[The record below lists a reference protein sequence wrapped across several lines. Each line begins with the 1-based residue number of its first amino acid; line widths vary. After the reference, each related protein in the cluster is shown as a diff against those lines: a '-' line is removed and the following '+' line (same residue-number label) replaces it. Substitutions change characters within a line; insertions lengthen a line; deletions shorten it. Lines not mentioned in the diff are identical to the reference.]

1 MPNLRRTLPSGNAL
15 FVFEAAARC
24 GSFTRAAEELYVSQ
38 PAVSR
43 MLARMEDHIGVL
55 LFERTRGSVV
65 LTESGRILYREIA
78 EGFGGIE
85 RAIREIKT
93 LSSGLET
100 VELSVSTAFTTHW
113 LMPRMHLFQAEF
125 PNVSLRFG
133 LIPGR
138 IRGSLGDADLGM
150 RLRHHSEGGSDSI
163 ALMRETLLPVC
174 NPDYLKRSDTPDTL
188 IVLDDVELGW
198 QHQFASF
205 AQGRRCVSNTLRF
218 NDYGIVLQAAL
229 LGRGIALGWLNVVSH
244 WLTQGALAPVG
255 DDMITTERSCF
266 LVHPE
271 HTPMRPVVARIRDW
285 IIAESEREMR
295 ELKRSHPRLFEHRA
309 LESA

>member
-1 MPNLRRTLPSGNAL
+1 MPNLRRNLPSGNAL

-65 LTESGRILYREIA
+65 LTESGRILYREIS
-78 EGFGGIE
+78 EGFSGIE
-85 RAIREIKT
+85 RAIREIKA

-113 LMPRMHLFQAEF
+113 LMPRMHRFQAEF

-138 IRGSLGDADLGM
+138 IRGSLGDSDLGM
-150 RLRHHSEGGSDSI
+150 RLRHHSEGGTDSVTM
-163 ALMRETLLPVC
+163 MRETLLPVC
-174 NPDYLKRSDTPDTL
+174 NPAYLARGNEPDTV

-198 QHQFASF
+198 QHQFAAFSE
-205 AQGRRCVSNTLRF
+205 GRRSVGSTLRF

-229 LGRGIALGWLNVVSH
+229 LGRGAALGWLNVVSH
-244 WLTQGALAPVG
+244 WLTQGALVPIG
-255 DDMITTERSCF
+255 DELITTERSCF

-271 HTPMRPVVARIRDW
+271 HKPMRPVVARIRDW
-285 IIAESEREMR
+285 IVGESESEMHMLR
-295 ELKRSHPRLFEHRA
+295 RSQPRLYER
-309 LESA
+309 